1 MQDLVIKT
9 GANIPY
15 LLSDN
20 EEKNIIVRVGVQ
32 PSDEIRKDF
41 MEKEKV
47 NSGVDLCLVL
57 DVSVSMTDVIEEDN
71 VEYGSRFKVAKK
83 AVESLIK
90 NSSDEDNLS
99 LITYNDLPKVVF
111 KNISGS
117 DKDFMLSELN
127 KVTTSG
133 NTNISAAIREARIL
147 MKEEVSDK
155 VKKIIFVTDG
165 IPTCDTEEDG
175 IREAEYLGDDSISLD
190 CLGVG
195 NKDIKF
201 SFLEKLSIPSN
212 GRTDI
217 ISNGEEAVKIFH
229 NLFDKSKQVIMTNVK
244 LRLTEISPLVRITDH
259 YRGTPEKKYLGK
271 AKISS
276 DREYV
281 INIGQIEKDQLYNF
295 YFNVTVSSRVNL
307 KGPFNI
313 MKTSVEYCIP
323 DMYGDNVKTNANVV
337 VVEFGTDSRRSR
349 YRVGD
354 IERNF
359 KMVEI
364 KRYEDEIEEDSK
376 DGNDVRVINNL
387 QRIISICE
395 YLKNEELITGYK
407 GILEKYREEKKLD
420 MSKMNENRN
429 TSTKIGDDGLINL
442 PLDIESIFEDQ

>member
-71 VEYGSRFKVAKK
+71 VEYGSRFEVAKK

-90 NSSDEDNLS
+90 NSSEEDN
-99 LITYNDLPKVVF
+99 F

-127 KVTTSG
+127 KVTASG

-201 SFLEKLSIPSN
+201 SFLEKLSIPS
-212 GRTDI
+212 
-217 ISNGEEAVKIFH
+217 
-229 NLFDKSKQVIMTNVK
+229 
-244 LRLTEISPLVRITDH
+244 
-259 YRGTPEKKYLGK
+259 
-271 AKISS
+271 
-276 DREYV
+276 
-281 INIGQIEKDQLYNF
+281 
-295 YFNVTVSSRVNL
+295 
-307 KGPFNI
+307 
-313 MKTSVEYCIP
+313 
-323 DMYGDNVKTNANVV
+323 
-337 VVEFGTDSRRSR
+337 
-349 YRVGD
+349 
-354 IERNF
+354 
-359 KMVEI
+359 MVEQI
-364 KRYEDEIEEDSK
+364 LYLMVKKQLRYF
-376 DGNDVRVINNL
+376 
-387 QRIISICE
+387 II
-395 YLKNEELITGYK
+395 Y
-407 GILEKYREEKKLD
+407 
-420 MSKMNENRN
+420 
-429 TSTKIGDDGLINL
+429 LIN
-442 PLDIESIFEDQ
+442 QNK

>member
-99 LITYNDLPKVVF
+99 LITYNDLPKIVF

-127 KVTTSG
+127 KVTASG

-201 SFLEKLSIPSN
+201 SFLEKL
-212 GRTDI
+212 
-217 ISNGEEAVKIFH
+217 
-229 NLFDKSKQVIMTNVK
+229 
-244 LRLTEISPLVRITDH
+244 EISPLVRITDH

-376 DGNDVRVINNL
+376 EGNDARVINNL

>member
-57 DVSVSMTDVIEEDN
+57 DVSVSMTDVIEQDN
-71 VEYGSRFKVAKK
+71 VEYGSRFEVAKK

-90 NSSDEDNLS
+90 NSSEEDNLS
-99 LITYNDLPKVVF
+99 LITY
-111 KNISGS
+111 
-117 DKDFMLSELN
+117 KDFMLTELN
-127 KVTTSG
+127 KVTVSG

-147 MKEEVSDK
+147 MKEETSDK

-313 MKTSVEYCIP
+313 MKTAVEYCIP
-323 DMYGDNVKTNANVV
+323 DMYGDKVKTNANVV

-376 DGNDVRVINNL
+376 DGNDARVINNL
-387 QRIISICE
+387 QRIIGICE

>member
-71 VEYGSRFKVAKK
+71 VEYGSRFEVAKK

-99 LITYNDLPKVVF
+99 LITYNDLPKVIF

-127 KVTTSG
+127 KVTASG

-276 DREYV
+276 DREY
-281 INIGQIEKDQLYNF
+281 L
-295 YFNVTVSSRVNL
+295 S
-307 KGPFNI
+307 
-313 MKTSVEYCIP
+313 
-323 DMYGDNVKTNANVV
+323 
-337 VVEFGTDSRRSR
+337 
-349 YRVGD
+349 
-354 IERNF
+354 
-359 KMVEI
+359 
-364 KRYEDEIEEDSK
+364 
-376 DGNDVRVINNL
+376 
-387 QRIISICE
+387 
-395 YLKNEELITGYK
+395 LIH
-407 GILEKYREEKKLD
+407 I
-420 MSKMNENRN
+420 
-429 TSTKIGDDGLINL
+429 
-442 PLDIESIFEDQ
+442 

>member
-127 KVTTSG
+127 KVTASG

-229 NLFDKSKQVIMTNVK
+229 NLFDK
-244 LRLTEISPLVRITDH
+244 
-259 YRGTPEKKYLGK
+259 
-271 AKISS
+271 
-276 DREYV
+276 
-281 INIGQIEKDQLYNF
+281 
-295 YFNVTVSSRVNL
+295 
-307 KGPFNI
+307 
-313 MKTSVEYCIP
+313 
-323 DMYGDNVKTNANVV
+323 
-337 VVEFGTDSRRSR
+337 
-349 YRVGD
+349 
-354 IERNF
+354 
-359 KMVEI
+359 
-364 KRYEDEIEEDSK
+364 
-376 DGNDVRVINNL
+376 
-387 QRIISICE
+387 
-395 YLKNEELITGYK
+395 
-407 GILEKYREEKKLD
+407 
-420 MSKMNENRN
+420 
-429 TSTKIGDDGLINL
+429 
-442 PLDIESIFEDQ
+442 

>member
-71 VEYGSRFKVAKK
+71 VEYGSRFEVAKK

-127 KVTTSG
+127 KVTASG

-323 DMYGDNVKTNANVV
+323 DMYGD
-337 VVEFGTDSRRSR
+337 
-349 YRVGD
+349 

-376 DGNDVRVINNL
+376 EGNDARVINNL

>member
-1 MQDLVIKT
+1 
-9 GANIPY
+9 
-15 LLSDN
+15 
-20 EEKNIIVRVGVQ
+20 
-32 PSDEIRKDF
+32 
-41 MEKEKV
+41 
-47 NSGVDLCLVL
+47 
-57 DVSVSMTDVIEEDN
+57 
-71 VEYGSRFKVAKK
+71 
-83 AVESLIK
+83 
-90 NSSDEDNLS
+90 
-99 LITYNDLPKVVF
+99 
-111 KNISGS
+111 
-117 DKDFMLSELN
+117 
-127 KVTTSG
+127 
-133 NTNISAAIREARIL
+133 
-147 MKEEVSDK
+147 
-155 VKKIIFVTDG
+155 
-165 IPTCDTEEDG
+165 
-175 IREAEYLGDDSISLD
+175 
-190 CLGVG
+190 
-195 NKDIKF
+195 
-201 SFLEKLSIPSN
+201 
-212 GRTDI
+212 
-217 ISNGEEAVKIFH
+217 
-229 NLFDKSKQVIMTNVK
+229 MTNVK

-295 YFNVTVSSRVNL
+295 YFNVTVSSRVNI

-376 DGNDVRVINNL
+376 EGNDARVINNL

>member
-1 MQDLVIKT
+1 
-9 GANIPY
+9 
-15 LLSDN
+15 
-20 EEKNIIVRVGVQ
+20 
-32 PSDEIRKDF
+32 
-41 MEKEKV
+41 
-47 NSGVDLCLVL
+47 
-57 DVSVSMTDVIEEDN
+57 
-71 VEYGSRFKVAKK
+71 
-83 AVESLIK
+83 
-90 NSSDEDNLS
+90 
-99 LITYNDLPKVVF
+99 
-111 KNISGS
+111 
-117 DKDFMLSELN
+117 MLSELN
-127 KVTTSG
+127 KVTASG

-376 DGNDVRVINNL
+376 EGNDARVINNL